1 MTPLDAARR
10 IAAVLS
16 DDGVRY
22 ALGGALALGVW
33 GLPRA
38 TKDVDIS
45 IFVRR
50 DELPRVLDLLEHA
63 GVMVHHE
70 DARRGVERNG
80 LFNGRCGTITIDVF
94 LSEHPQY
101 ADMARRARSVVDS
114 TGQTLWFISAEDL
127 CLHKLIFGRPKD
139 VIDLEGMLAVRPID
153 FDYVADWL
161 DKMTPEGDPR
171 RAVLVDLRKR
181 FGTTP

>member
-33 GLPRA
+33 GPSRA

-45 IFVRR
+45 IFVAR
-50 DELPRVLDLLEHA
+50 DELPRVLDLLERA
-63 GVMVHHE
+63 GVMVNHD
-70 DARRGVERNG
+70 DARRGVEAMG
-80 LFNGRCGTITIDVF
+80 LFNGRLGGVVVDVF

-101 ADMARRARSVVDS
+101 AEMARRARSVSDQS
-114 TGQTLWFISAEDL
+114 GQMLWFISPEDL

-139 VIDLEGMLAVRPID
+139 VIDLEAMLSGRTID
-153 FDYVADWL
+153 FDYVAGWL
-161 DKMTPEGDPR
+161 DKMTPAEDQR
-171 RAVLVDLRKR
+171 RAVLADLRRR
-181 FGTTP
+181 FGPTP